1 MAGRDQR
8 NPAICYVSRIGEI
21 TIQGR
26 VLYKI
31 SIDMFILVLNT
42 ALFELR
48 KNHKAANSAKEWVSL
63 IAPLCLQEKLISNPF
78 HKELFY
84 TCIDLKASQKTI
96 TLFLSS

>member
-8 NPAICYVSRIGEI
+8 NLALCYMNRIGEI

-48 KNHKAANSAKEWVSL
+48 KKIIKQPTVPKHGY
-63 IAPLCLQEKLISNPF
+63 PLLQYYVFRK
-78 HKELFY
+78 
-84 TCIDLKASQKTI
+84 D
-96 TLFLSS
+96 

>member
-8 NPAICYVSRIGEI
+8 NPALCYMNRICEI
-21 TIQGR
+21 TIEGR

-48 KNHKAANSAKEWVSL
+48 KNHKAANSIQEQVSF
-63 IAPLCLQEKLISNPF
+63 IAALCFQERLISTLSFSYPLPLSIKDSSTNTF
-78 HKELFY
+78 LFIY
-84 TCIDLKASQKTI
+84 KH
-96 TLFLSS
+96 

>member
-8 NPAICYVSRIGEI
+8 NPALYYMNRICGI
-21 TIQGR
+21 TIEGR

-48 KNHKAANSAKEWVSL
+48 KKS
-63 IAPLCLQEKLISNPF
+63 
-78 HKELFY
+78 
-84 TCIDLKASQKTI
+84 
-96 TLFLSS
+96 

>member
-8 NPAICYVSRIGEI
+8 NPALCYMNRIGEI

-31 SIDMFILVLNT
+31 SIDMFILVLNA

-48 KNHKAANSAKEWVSL
+48 KKS
-63 IAPLCLQEKLISNPF
+63 
-78 HKELFY
+78 
-84 TCIDLKASQKTI
+84 
-96 TLFLSS
+96 